1 MENIDA
7 MHAVVERELHHVFKG
22 PFELD
27 KLGEQASGMLVDR
40 PQMIDALERIENGC
54 YDAVAGSGISV
65 GGSRWSRWRAEVEWE
80 REAVVAGLFSRRCRV
95 GNPFRHYWKDAR
107 AGAAKPLIS

>member
-95 GNPFRHYWKDAR
+95 GNPFRHYRKDAR